1 MSSSTLSNL
10 SFRNA
15 IFQLHWLFG
24 ITAGVVLALV
34 GFTGGMLSFEDELL
48 KALNPGVMTVEP
60 RGAALS
66 PEALVERV
74 RAQRPDD
81 AIASLQLSADPRD
94 SAYVGFAAKDGGR
107 RGERVHVD
115 PYDGRVLPEPRYK
128 EFFSVTMKLHRWLV
142 ADEVG
147 KQIVGASTVILI
159 FFCVSGLYLRWPRR
173 WGSLRTWLGL
183 DWRQK
188 GRNFLWHLHSIV
200 GTWVLVAY
208 LVMSLTGLWW
218 SYDWYR
224 SAVNDWAGRDEQAQP
239 RENTDRGTPPPID
252 IAATWQAF
260 NAVAPAWSNATLNWP
275 DGAEPIGFRYLDADP
290 AHERARN
297 ELQLDRWSL
306 EVVDH
311 QRYDD
316 GSWRQKIGASMFA
329 LHRGSFFGTTGV
341 VVFMLASLL
350 MPLFAITGWML
361 YLDRGRKQRAAA
373 ALAGGVASLTA
384 PQPRGPAG
392 GAPVLVAYASQ
403 TGTAEGL
410 AWQTAAALR
419 EGGCAVDVQPL
430 GKLDPAMLAAAGQV
444 LFIASSFGEGEAP
457 DHARAF
463 VRRMRDGAVA
473 PTLAGLRY
481 GVLALGDREY
491 GDSYCGFGRT
501 LDLWLHHAGAQP
513 LFDRIDVDGADAGAL
528 RHWQHHIGQL
538 AGRSDLPDWSVPRY
552 RRWRLAERRL
562 LNPGSAGAPAFH
574 LALVPEAASDLD
586 WSAGDIAEVGPRH
599 ASAEVAAWLRAAAI
613 DGDAPV
619 QLDGHDEP
627 FAAVVARS
635 RLPDPDSMRGQPPQ
649 TVAEALKPLPH
660 REYSI
665 ASLPADGSLQLLV
678 RQMRGPD
685 GRFGSGSGW
694 LTEHADPDSDI
705 DLRIR
710 CNPSFHPPVDDR
722 PLLLI
727 GNGTGLAGLRAV
739 LKARIAAG
747 HRRNWLVF
755 GERSAAHDGFH
766 GDELERWQRDGGLP
780 RLDRVFSRDQVER
793 RYVQHLLGERV
804 DEVRRWIGE
813 DGAIYVCGSL
823 EGMAP
828 AVDAVLGEI
837 LGGEMLEAM
846 AADGRYRRDV
856 Y

>member
-15 IFQLHWLFG
+15 VFQLHWLFG

-60 RGAALS
+60 RGTALS
-66 PEALVERV
+66 PATLVERV
-74 RAQRPDD
+74 GAQRPDA

-115 PYDGRVLPEPRYK
+115 PYDGRVLAEPRYK

-147 KQIVGASTVILI
+147 KQIVGASTVILL
-159 FFCVSGLYLRWPRR
+159 FFCISGLYLRWPRR

-183 DWRQK
+183 EWRQK

-208 LVMSLTGLWW
+208 LVMALTGLWW

-224 SAVNDWAGRDEQAQP
+224 SAVNDWAGRGE
-239 RENTDRGTPPPID
+239 REPTAMSVNRGTPPPID
-252 IAATWQAF
+252 IAANWRAF
-260 NAVAPAWSNATLNWP
+260 NAVAPAWSSATMAWP
-275 DGAEPIGFRYLDADP
+275 DGAGPVGFRYLDADP

-297 ELQLDRWSL
+297 ELQLDRWDL

-341 VVFMLASLL
+341 VLFMLASLL

-361 YLDRGRKQRAAA
+361 YLDRRRKQRAAKTMA
-373 ALAGGVASLTA
+373 SGLASPTASQA
-384 PQPRGPAG
+384 RGPDD
-392 GAPVLVAYASQ
+392 GASVLVAYASQ

-419 EGGCAVDVQPL
+419 AGGCTVDVQPL
-430 GKLDPAMLAAAGQV
+430 GKLDPAVLAAADRA
-444 LFIASSFGEGEAP
+444 LFIVSSFGEGEAP
-457 DHARAF
+457 DHARTF
-463 VRRMRDGAVA
+463 VRRMRNAAA
-473 PTLAGLRY
+473 PALAGLRY

-491 GDSYCGFGRT
+491 GDSYCGFGRA
-501 LDLWLHHAGAQP
+501 LDQWLHHHGALP

-538 AGRSDLPDWSVPRY
+538 AGRSDLPDWSTPRY

-574 LALVPEAASDLD
+574 LALVPGATDDLD
-586 WSAGDIAEVGPRH
+586 WTAGDIAEVGPRH
-599 ASAEVAAWLRAAAI
+599 APAEVDAWLRGAVL

-627 FAAVVARS
+627 LAVVVARS
-635 RLPDPDSMRGQPPQ
+635 RLPDAGSVRDQSPQ
-649 TVAEALKPLPH
+649 TVADALEPLPH

-678 RQMRGPD
+678 RQMRTPD
-685 GRFGSGSGW
+685 GRLGSGSGW
-694 LTEHADPDSDI
+694 LTEHAGVGDDI

-710 CNPSFHPPVDDR
+710 RNPSFHPPVDDR

-727 GNGTGLAGLRAV
+727 GNGTGLAGLRAL

-747 HRRNWLVF
+747 RQRNWLVF

-766 GDELERWQRDGGLP
+766 GDELERWHRDGGLP
-780 RLDRVFSRDQVER
+780 RIDRVFSRDQAER

-804 DEVRRWIGE
+804 DEVRRWIGGH
-813 DGAIYVCGSL
+813 GAIYVCGSL

-837 LGGEMLEAM
+837 LGEERLEAM